1 MAKTVEAAMPLMLM
15 AVELL
20 DKAGD
25 ANGAGKLREAIDAVR
40 SGPGLTAADP
50 PAVRG
55 EGTEPAVRGLASLA
69 GLCRR
74 TPIT

>member
-1 MAKTVEAAMPLMLM
+1 MAKTVEAAMTLMLM
-15 AVELL
+15 AVALL
-20 DKAGD
+20 DKAGEAD
-25 ANGAGKLREAIDAVR
+25 GAGKLRKAIDAVR

-55 EGTEPAVRGLASLA
+55 EGTEPAMRGLARLA
-69 GLCRR
+69 GPCRR